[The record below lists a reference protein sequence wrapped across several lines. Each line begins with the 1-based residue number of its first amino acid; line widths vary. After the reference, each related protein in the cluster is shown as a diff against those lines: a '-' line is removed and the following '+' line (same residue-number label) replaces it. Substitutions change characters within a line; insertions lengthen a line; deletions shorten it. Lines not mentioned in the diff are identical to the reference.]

1 MNRVLLLGE
10 HTTPHRN
17 SECIPAPSDA
27 QTPGVDMKR
36 RQFSVATINLYNLQL
51 PGAAMNPNQRPWTTR
66 TTERV
71 APPTTAW

>member
-1 MNRVLLLGE
+1 
-10 HTTPHRN
+10 
-17 SECIPAPSDA
+17 
-27 QTPGVDMKR
+27 MKR